1 MMQWRLMD
9 PEPGAG
15 GGAGDEPA
23 KTEPTK
29 TEPAKTE
36 PTKTEP
42 TKTEPGAGDGA
53 GGEPAKTE
61 PTKTEPAK
69 TEQAVNLMD
78 DETGGEPAK
87 TEPGAEDA
95 KTPTD
100 EEQKT
105 FREAIKTIDIG
116 EGVKWDDPA
125 LSAMTPEL
133 MRLSGGDPKKAEG
146 IVKAYTSYQQEQ
158 VRKFNEAN
166 DKFLN
171 GLVDQCRQRF
181 GADLKQVCTLA
192 KEGGRRIFGDELW
205 NVMKKE
211 RAFAN
216 NPDII
221 ERLAAFG
228 RSTRDDPGATKKETG
243 TTGRS
248 SDWRENMYG
257 GAKK

>member
-1 MMQWRLMD
+1 MMQWRLMAEEGN
-9 PEPGAG
+9 PG
-15 GGAGDEPA
+15 GGENPPPA
-23 KTEPTK
+23 NDPPKNDPP
-29 TEPAKTE
+29 PANDPPKND
-36 PTKTEP
+36 PP
-42 TKTEPGAGDGA
+42 
-53 GGEPAKTE
+53 PANDPPKND
-61 PTKTEPAK
+61 PPKNDPPPANDPPKK

-78 DETGGEPAK
+78 DETGGEPEK
-87 TEPGAEDA
+87 KESGAEEP
-95 KTPTD
+95 KPPTD

-133 MRLSGGDPKKAEG
+133 MKISGGDPKKAEG
-146 IVKAYTSYQQEQ
+146 IVKAYTAYQQEQ
-158 VRKFNEAN
+158 VRQFNEAN

-171 GLVDQCRQRF
+171 GLVEQCKQRF
-181 GADLKQVCTLA
+181 GSDLKQVCALA
-192 KEGGRRIFGDELW
+192 KEGGRRIFGDYLW

-221 ERLAAFG
+221 EKLAAFG
-228 RSTRDDPGATKKETG
+228 RSTKDDPGATKKETG

>member
-1 MMQWRLMD
+1 MNRLMMMQWRLMAEEGN
-9 PEPGAG
+9 PG
-15 GGAGDEPA
+15 GGGNPPPA
-23 KTEPTK
+23 NDPPKNDPPK
-29 TEPAKTE
+29 NDPPPANDPPK
-36 PTKTEP
+36 
-42 TKTEPGAGDGA
+42 
-53 GGEPAKTE
+53 
-61 PTKTEPAK
+61 K

-78 DETGGEPAK
+78 DETGGETAK
-87 TEPGAEDA
+87 KEPGAEES
-95 KTPTD
+95 KPPTD

-133 MRLSGGDPKKAEG
+133 MKISGGDPKKAEG
-146 IVKAYTSYQQEQ
+146 IVKAYTAYQQEQ
-158 VRKFNEAN
+158 VRQFNEAN

-171 GLVDQCRQRF
+171 GLVEQCKQRF
-181 GADLKQVCTLA
+181 GSDLKQVCALA
-192 KEGGRRIFGDELW
+192 KEGGRRIFGDDLW

-221 ERLAAFG
+221 EKLAAFG
-228 RSTRDDPGATKKETG
+228 RSTKDDPGATKKETG

>member
-1 MMQWRLMD
+1 MNRLMMMQWRLMAEEGN
-9 PEPGAG
+9 PG
-15 GGAGDEPA
+15 GGGNPPPA
-23 KTEPTK
+23 NDPPKNDPP
-29 TEPAKTE
+29 PANDPPKND
-36 PTKTEP
+36 PPKNDP
-42 TKTEPGAGDGA
+42 P
-53 GGEPAKTE
+53 PANDPPK
-61 PTKTEPAK
+61 K

-78 DETGGEPAK
+78 DETGGEPEK
-87 TEPGAEDA
+87 TEPGTEEQ
-95 KTPTD
+95 KPPTD

-133 MRLSGGDPKKAEG
+133 MKISGGDPKKAEG
-146 IVKAYTSYQQEQ
+146 IVKAYTAYQQEQ
-158 VRKFNEAN
+158 VRQFNEAN

-171 GLVDQCRQRF
+171 GLVEQCKQRF
-181 GADLKQVCTLA
+181 GSDLKQVCALA
-192 KEGGRRIFGDELW
+192 KEGGRRIFGDDLW

-221 ERLAAFG
+221 EKLAAFG
-228 RSTRDDPGATKKETG
+228 RSTKDDPGATKKETG